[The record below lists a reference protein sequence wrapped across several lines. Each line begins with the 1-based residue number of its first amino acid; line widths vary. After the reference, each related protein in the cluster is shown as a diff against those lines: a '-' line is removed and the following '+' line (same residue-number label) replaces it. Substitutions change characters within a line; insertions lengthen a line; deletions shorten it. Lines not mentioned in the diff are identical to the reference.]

1 MEPSA
6 RADVIQSFQHE
17 AINLLCFITVGLTLE
32 LQYIGIPL
40 KGKMR
45 HMKAAAHLLSYG
57 GDEGGWSGSG
67 NERKG
72 MPCRAGRVSCG
83 AQRQPHCDAKQG
95 SEKKEK
101 EKKH

>member
-1 MEPSA
+1 
-6 RADVIQSFQHE
+6 
-17 AINLLCFITVGLTLE
+17 
-32 LQYIGIPL
+32 
-40 KGKMR
+40 MR

-95 SEKKEK
+95 SEKKR
-101 EKKH
+101 KKKRSIRNIDSKD

>member
-1 MEPSA
+1 M
-6 RADVIQSFQHE
+6 
-17 AINLLCFITVGLTLE
+17 GLTPE
-32 LQYIGIPL
+32 LQSGGIPL
-40 KGKMR
+40 KGKMWP
-45 HMKAAAHLLSYG
+45 MKADAHLLSYG
-57 GDEGGWSGSG
+57 GDEGRGSGRG